1 MFFWNRG
8 QLKIAEVVSRFVDVE
23 AFVAALKA
31 LGFELK
37 HSDASNKMFIMFD
50 FVKPDPNVTNG
61 GKKGNRGN
69 KGSKQ
74 KGHESSVDVNALDE
88 PSLLK
93 PCIYKRR

>member
-1 MFFWNRG
+1 MAQCRG
-8 QLKIAEVVSRFVDVE
+8 QLKIAEVVSRFIDVE

-50 FVKPDPNVTNG
+50 FVKPDPNATSN
-61 GKKGNRGN
+61 GKKGSKGN
-69 KGSKQ
+69 KGNKQ
-74 KGHESSVDVNALDE
+74 KGQESSVDVNVLDE
-88 PSLLK
+88 SSLLK